1 MTNAIETTTVSTP
14 VYLVQEVQTSLNDRV
29 SRIKGSLTNAFKA
42 KLDIMFEL
50 EAIRWSAEWLNDEI
64 WKRWDAEYQAKGKD
78 RAPRHWSRWVSIR
91 GIYSDDM
98 GLDDATK
105 YQRWICTAILYRLI
119 EMHNEA
125 GLVSETGTNPA
136 VLPLPSSVSQVD
148 AMMSLIKR
156 ADQYPDV
163 WQDHED
169 TEKGNLKSDAT
180 PYLPPEEQTHLI
192 GLWQSAWEASPHQYR
207 KIDRG
212 TPMET
217 VVAVAPSQVTVRKTL
232 EAIGEKDFRR
242 PRDPQTI
249 DVSEPLPEQAKKRD
263 EVWESIKER
272 RQVESQYDPV
282 QQKRLDQ
289 QAREAEETR
298 DARNRVLRYN
308 ELLVQLKRDVN
319 ALQIFV
325 TEIDR
330 VHGTQLFPEM
340 RDMRLGLISVSDDV
354 ERLKETA
361 EALMDIC
368 RKVTTANPPSGIDIR
383 TMDVEV
389 MVS

>member
-14 VYLVQEVQTSLNDRV
+14 VYLAQEVQTSLNDRV

-50 EAIRWSAEWLNDEI
+50 EAIRWSAEWLDDEI
-64 WKRWDAEYQAKGKD
+64 WKRWDAEYQASGKD
-78 RAPRHWSRWVSIR
+78 RAPRSWFKWVSMR
-91 GIYSDDM
+91 GIQSDDM
-98 GLDDATK
+98 GLDNDAS
-105 YQRWICTAILYRLI
+105 YRRWICTAILYRLI

-125 GLVSETGTNPA
+125 GLASLSDANPA

-148 AMMSLIKR
+148 AMMSLVKR
-156 ADQYPDV
+156 ADEYPDV

-169 TEKGNLKSDAT
+169 IEKGNLKSDAT

-192 GLWQSAWEASPHQYR
+192 GLWQTAWEASPRQF
-207 KIDRG
+207 KTVDPN
-212 TPMET
+212 TPMESKIPLP
-217 VVAVAPSQVTVRKTL
+217 PSKETVRKTL
-232 EAIGEKDFRR
+232 EAIGEKDFRKS
-242 PRDPQTI
+242 RDPQTV
-249 DVSEPLPEQAKKRD
+249 DVSELSPEQVKKRD
-263 EVWESIKER
+263 EVWDRIKER
-272 RQVESQYDPV
+272 QQTDSQYDPV
-282 QQKRLDQ
+282 QQKRIDQ

-319 ALQIFV
+319 ALQTFV